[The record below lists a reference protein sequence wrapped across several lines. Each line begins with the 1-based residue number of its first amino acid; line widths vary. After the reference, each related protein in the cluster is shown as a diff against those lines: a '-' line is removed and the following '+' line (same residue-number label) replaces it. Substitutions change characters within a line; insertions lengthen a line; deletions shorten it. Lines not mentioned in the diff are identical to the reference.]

1 MWLAH
6 LEPHV
11 PVALLLLVPNYCFGA
26 VCKYYGEVSRGA
38 EGVAD
43 LMEEAQRETMK
54 GLLAGEQGQQV
65 ACETAA
71 WKGHKLF
78 SGLSAI
84 SAVCTASVA
93 KIKSLQIEECVN
105 RDSR

>member
-1 MWLAH
+1 MQSSLLPGRPQVGVLMWLAH

-43 LMEEAQRETMK
+43 LMEEAQ
-54 GLLAGEQGQQV
+54 
-65 ACETAA
+65 
-71 WKGHKLF
+71 
-78 SGLSAI
+78 
-84 SAVCTASVA
+84 
-93 KIKSLQIEECVN
+93 
-105 RDSR
+105 